1 MLKNNSFLL
10 LHIILQKLLLMA
22 MIYIFNGYKADYST
36 NEFKIYKVFFNET
49 TNTVD
54 YDEANF
60 TIKFDSPSMF

>member
-1 MLKNNSFLL
+1 
-10 LHIILQKLLLMA
+10 